1 MVTVGDVL
9 SRPLFRTAE
18 VVTGSAGL
26 LNAVRWVHVGEIPNL
41 DEFLTGGELVLATGV
56 GLLSPALRQ
65 RFVKGLIRKGAA
77 GLILEMGPYLPE
89 VPRELTEP
97 AREAG
102 FPIAVFRTPVRFL
115 DLSQDINSLL
125 LSRHHRILD
134 DLDQL
139 SLKIRQALLS
149 AAGAPDI
156 LCALHEATGR
166 ASLYVPRDQLGE
178 TIMGGE
184 WDGPVPVAREIAWHP
199 TWVREPG
206 PALWQTVM
214 LFERPVGD
222 LWLAMPEAPPPSL
235 PVAVDERDFLA
246 LDRTTAAL
254 AQDLLRVETVETR
267 RRREDAVLLEHL
279 LLAEATNLNAARRL
293 NSLYGL
299 AQDRHWARII
309 VLDGAGHDV
318 AEHWRRH
325 LTPRLT
331 VLALEQT
338 DRVIMLV
345 TGRPHVVQ
353 ELPAQ
358 VPPLAPGVYA
368 GLSSP
373 QHRADRIREAFLEAH
388 DAATVAAHL
397 EVPGVRAYEELG
409 LYRWIL
415 VTAPDVLERVLIEP
429 ELGRLLAHDARH
441 RTALLPTLEALVR
454 HRESK
459 SLAARSLSVH
469 RQTLYSR
476 IALLEQHLGRDFL
489 GADRVV
495 ALETA
500 LLAYRFLKAKPSAHS
515 QGPEATGNVGVVPN

>member
-1 MVTVGDVL
+1 MVTVGEVL
-9 SRPLFRTAE
+9 SRPAFHTAE

-26 LNAVRWVHVGEIPNL
+26 GNAVRWVHVGEIPNL

-56 GLLSPALRQ
+56 GLLSPGLRQ
-65 RFVKGLIRKGAA
+65 RFLRGLIQKGAA

-89 VPRELTEP
+89 PPRELIEP
-97 AREAG
+97 AERAG

-115 DLSQDINSLL
+115 ELSQEINGLL

-149 AAGAPDI
+149 AAGAPEI
-156 LCALHEATGR
+156 LRALHETTGR
-166 ASLYVPRDQLGE
+166 PCIYVPRDQVGE
-178 TIMGGE
+178 VVMGGV
-184 WDGPVPVAREIAWHP
+184 WDGQLPTARAIAWHP
-199 TWVREPG
+199 TWVRESL

-222 LWLAMPEAPPPSL
+222 LWLAMREAPPPSA
-235 PVAVDERDFLA
+235 PATVEEGDFLA

-279 LLAEATNLNAARRL
+279 LLAEPANLNAARRL
-293 NSLYGL
+293 SSLYGL
-299 AQDRHWARII
+299 APNRHWARII
-309 VLDGAGHDV
+309 LLDGATHEV
-318 AEHWRRH
+318 AEQWRRH
-325 LTPRLT
+325 LRPRLT
-331 VLALEQT
+331 ILSLEQT
-338 DRVIMLV
+338 DRVILLA
-345 TGRPHVVQ
+345 TGRPGAIQ
-353 ELPAQ
+353 DLPGQ
-358 VPPLAPGVYA
+358 VPLLPPGVYA

-373 QHRADRIREAFLEAH
+373 HQRADRLRDAFLEAH

-397 EVPGVRAYEELG
+397 EAPAIRAYESLG

-429 ELGRLLAHDARH
+429 ELGHLLAHDAQH
-441 RTALLPTLEALVR
+441 RAALLPTLEAVVK

-459 SLAARSLSVH
+459 SLAARTLGVH

-476 IALLEQHLGRDFL
+476 IAMLEQCLGPNFL
-489 GADRVV
+489 EPDRVV

-500 LLAYRFLKAKPSAHS
+500 LLAYRFLSARKP
-515 QGPEATGNVGVVPN
+515 PDTVGQDSTEGAALLPH